1 MPEAV
6 QQGFDPK
13 ARMNRHEA
21 DWELVSVTSFDGLG
35 RTQIER
41 KFIAPGKGLDTRE
54 ATALPFLLD
63 ATPNADDRGNEAGTT
78 TDERRYVVN
87 PRMIGGQFAG
97 LWTGGPVKWDDDQR
111 AQTPKH
117 QVVQTLTRTWP
128 AGHGYTLDEAGRYVF
143 SADPTSLEYATAAAA
158 LMNHRPALASKF
170 SSRLAF
176 RDDVPGAYWREVTWR
191 DFTHESMPYIEAL
204 RSDKLA
210 LGRIL
215 AYHFGAST
223 VGYTAPAA
231 AQGQEPAVEEAFSG
245 AVEDLTCDI
254 DPETN
259 TVTVKCAVL
268 LKRLQEPATVADL
281 LALPRIEGPCE
292 RETLRAFGWTDV
304 SDGEGY
310 RYTHRWKWIDLKDTP
325 AVRAMLEFGVH
336 DKDVLPTLLSGP
348 YAADRPTLVEG
359 AADAA
364 NGRFAVGGKAWW
376 RIVSQKIEADEKEGS
391 LSFELVAA
399 NPEWFGSVG
408 KLVTAAVENPDGAG
422 RAERVV
428 APSLD
433 HKTAEAVA
441 SAPPTDPDHVIAGVT
456 REQVEGGIGED
467 VTIRKLRVWSW
478 QGGDV
483 PPGAVALDGVT
494 ASTARRTDTATRSSW
509 DLTFERVKKSEAE
522 GLLRAIGAQL
532 TANGAQGRVVVR
544 EVRNAD
550 EGAVAI
556 VLHAEGVEQKIFTEW
571 LRTGTFFE
579 ELHRQLKFNVPESDL
594 TPGGLDERTGDIV
607 TSDRKPNDD
616 GTFDETIDR
625 SSPSEPRHVRF
636 STKAG
641 AHGRAV
647 AHDVFRNETAV
658 PDELLDGAHA
668 GSVQRNDHARFDGE
682 SVEVDDGDTV
692 EAGLQEDALSRTETH
707 EGVGVAP
714 AAPADGTVV
723 RNQST
728 TFPDGK
734 TRTSAS
740 VSTPKPASVT
750 FTTKEGS
757 GHFVQDV
764 THVAFRNQTE
774 LPSTGREI
782 TSGSA
787 NVNEFGRLD
796 GQVSGRDNENIDEK
810 VHEEA
815 DTALSHTVTDRGPDV
830 AGSPGAGGDGQVTR
844 GALTTYPDGKTVGT
858 ETVETAKPASITF
871 TTKEGSG
878 HFVQDVTHTVFRNHE
893 TMPEGSGDITSGSA
907 SMNEFGRLDG
917 QIASRSNDN
926 IDESVHEETD
936 GPLEHS
942 VRERGPNVSGG
953 GGGGDGSI
961 VSSATTTYPD
971 GKTVGATGTRTAK
984 SKEWSFSYGVSR
996 GNRSGTVTVR
1006 GWRNAPMQQG
1016 ESTGD
1021 GRTCSMSQQAN
1032 EFGLFDGHSVV
1043 EPDWGASSGGAA
1055 GGTETQTASYTVT
1068 REEERRVRNT
1078 EGHLVDQTRQ
1088 VRYEHSILAGNISL
1102 GEAVSHISG
1111 GSVGSRYQATRIR
1124 LGTGNY
1130 VPGYI
1135 SDKVT
1140 VTKDPWPAL

>member
-63 ATPNADDRGNEAGTT
+63 ATPNADDRGNDAGTT

-111 AQTPKH
+111 AQVPKH
-117 QVVQTLTRTWP
+117 QVTQTLTRTWP

-223 VGYTAPAA
+223 VGYTAPVA
-231 AQGQEPAVEEAFSG
+231 AQGQTPAVAEAFSG

-268 LKRLQEPATVADL
+268 LKQLQEPATVADL

-348 YAADRPTLVEG
+348 YAADRPTLVQG

-376 RIVSQKIEADEKEGS
+376 RIVDQKIEADEKEGS

-399 NPEWFGSVG
+399 NPEWFGRAG
-408 KLVTAAVENPDGAG
+408 KLVTAAIENPDGAG

-428 APSLD
+428 AP
-433 HKTAEAVA
+433 KAVA

-456 REQVEGGIGED
+456 REQVEGGVGED

-532 TANGAQGRVVVR
+532 TASGAQGRVVVR
-544 EVRNAD
+544 EVRNAE
-550 EGAVAI
+550 EGAVTIA
-556 VLHAEGVEQKIFTEW
+556 LRAEGVEQKIFTEW

-636 STKAG
+636 LTKSG
-641 AHGRAV
+641 RHGLAV
-647 AHDVFRNETAV
+647 AHDAFRNETAV
-658 PDELLDGAHA
+658 PAELLDGEHA
-668 GSVQRNDHARFDGE
+668 GSVQRNDHARLDGE
-682 SVEVDDGDTV
+682 SVEVDDAD
-692 EAGLQEDALSRTETH
+692 ET
-707 EGVGVAP
+707 
-714 AAPADGTVV
+714 
-723 RNQST
+723 
-728 TFPDGK
+728 
-734 TRTSAS
+734 
-740 VSTPKPASVT
+740 
-750 FTTKEGS
+750 
-757 GHFVQDV
+757 
-764 THVAFRNQTE
+764 
-774 LPSTGREI
+774 
-782 TSGSA
+782 
-787 NVNEFGRLD
+787 
-796 GQVSGRDNENIDEK
+796 

-844 GALTTYPDGKTVGT
+844 GAVTTYPDGKTVGT
-858 ETVETAKPASITF
+858 ETTETAKPASITF

-878 HFVQDVTHTVFRNHE
+878 HFVQDVTHVAFRNQAELPE
-893 TMPEGSGDITSGSA
+893 TGREITSGSA
-907 SMNEFGRLDG
+907 SINEFGRLDG
-917 QIASRSNDN
+917 QVSGRSNDN
-926 IDESVHEETD
+926 IDETVHEETD

-942 VRERGPNVSGG
+942 VRDRGPNVSGG

-971 GKTVGATGTRTAK
+971 GKTVGTTGTRTAK
-984 SKEWSFSYGVSR
+984 PKSWSFSYGVSR
-996 GNRSGTVTVR
+996 GDRTGTVTVR
-1006 GWRNAPMQQG
+1006 GWRNSPMQQG
-1016 ESTGD
+1016 PAVQD
-1021 GRTCSMSQQAN
+1021 GYTCSMNQQAN
-1032 EFGLFDGHSVV
+1032 EFGLFDGHCVI
-1043 EPDWGASSGGAA
+1043 EPDWGSEDVAEGGSN
-1055 GGTETQTASYTVT
+1055 TESTSYTITQT
-1068 REEERRVRNT
+1068 EERRVRGTDGN
-1078 EGHLVDQTRQ
+1078 LVDQTRT
-1088 VRYEHSILAGNISL
+1088 VTIEHSIIVGPMSL
-1102 GEAVSHISG
+1102 SEAVAHING
-1111 GSVGSRYQATRIR
+1111 GHIGSRYQAMRCR
-1124 LGTGNY
+1124 LRSGRY
-1130 VPGYI
+1130 LPGYI

-1140 VTKDPWPAL
+1140 VTRDPWPSL

>member
-1 MPEAV
+1 MPDAV

-13 ARMNRHEA
+13 SRMNRHEA

-143 SADPTSLEYATAAAA
+143 SADPTSLEFATAAAA

-231 AQGQEPAVEEAFSG
+231 AQGQTPAVAEAFSG
-245 AVEDLTCDI
+245 AVEDLACNI

-268 LKRLQEPATVADL
+268 LKQLQEPATVADL

-292 RETLRAFGWTDV
+292 RETLRAFGWSDV

-310 RYTHRWKWIDLKDTP
+310 RYTHRWKWIDLRDTP

-348 YAADRPTLVEG
+348 YAADRPTLVQG

-376 RIVSQKIEADEKEGS
+376 RIVDQKIEADEKEGS

-625 SSPSEPRHVRF
+625 AAVSPPRHVRF

-658 PDELLDGAHA
+658 PAELLDGEHA
-668 GSVQRNDHARFDGE
+668 GSVQRNEHARFDGE
-682 SVEVDDGDTV
+682 SVEVDDT
-692 EAGLQEDALSRTETH
+692 
-707 EGVGVAP
+707 
-714 AAPADGTVV
+714 
-723 RNQST
+723 
-728 TFPDGK
+728 
-734 TRTSAS
+734 
-740 VSTPKPASVT
+740 
-750 FTTKEGS
+750 
-757 GHFVQDV
+757 
-764 THVAFRNQTE
+764 
-774 LPSTGREI
+774 
-782 TSGSA
+782 
-787 NVNEFGRLD
+787 
-796 GQVSGRDNENIDEK
+796 DES

-878 HFVQDVTHTVFRNHE
+878 HFVQDVTHVAFRNQTE
-893 TMPEGSGDITSGSA
+893 LPSTGKEITSGSA
-907 SMNEFGRLDG
+907 NVNEFGRLDG
-917 QIASRSNDN
+917 QVSGRDNEN

-942 VRERGPNVSGG
+942 VRDRGPDVAGSAGA
-953 GGGGDGSI
+953 GGDGTI

-984 SKEWSFSYGVSR
+984 PKEWSFSYGVSR

-1016 ESTGD
+1016 SSPGD
-1021 GRTCSMSQQAN
+1021 GQTCSMSQQVN

-1043 EPDWGASSGGAA
+1043 EPDWGASAGGAA
-1055 GGTETQTASYTVT
+1055 GGTETQTANYTIT
-1068 REEERRVRNT
+1068 REEERRVRGT
-1078 EGHLVDQTRQ
+1078 DGHLVDQTRQ

-1102 GEAVSHISG
+1102 AEAVAHING
-1111 GSVGSRYQATRIR
+1111 GSAGSRYQATRIR

-1140 VTKDPWPAL
+1140 VTKDPWPSL